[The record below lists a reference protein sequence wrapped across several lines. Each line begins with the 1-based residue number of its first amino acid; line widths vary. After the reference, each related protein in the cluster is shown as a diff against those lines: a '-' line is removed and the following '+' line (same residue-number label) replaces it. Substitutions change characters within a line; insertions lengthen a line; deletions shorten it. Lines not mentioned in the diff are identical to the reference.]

1 MTGRLRFL
9 SAIEFSRSFHS
20 IVRLHGLKDSA
31 STDSPRRAINM
42 MPRISSLGTSLALLI
57 ILTTTVRCFIIRR
70 IVSVRQRDPTRSPY
84 RCCQNSVL
92 NSHDSA
98 ATFVE
103 YHGWNE
109 SKSFVL
115 NPSSLDL
122 DPIRLISTK
131 SWLRKAVYSA
141 LLPSGEFSSHYF
153 RYIRWRSLQR
163 LISSTNNVF
172 GTQALLLS
180 LGVKRSK
187 IGSTAAAT
195 WILKDT
201 VGKLARVLWASGFGR
216 QFDSNAKKWRFK
228 AALLYAFGNALEVST
243 LLFPSSFFV
252 TAALGNA
259 VKQVAMLTASSTRN
273 TIYKSFSAMNDN
285 IGDVT
290 AKGEAQIAI
299 IDIIGMVLGVAIGR
313 IVDGSK
319 DKILSIFFLSTVLE
333 LICVYHEIQR

>member
-1 MTGRLRFL
+1 MSLT
-9 SAIEFSRSFHS
+9 
-20 IVRLHGLKDSA
+20 
-31 STDSPRRAINM
+31 RRI
-42 MPRISSLGTSLALLI
+42 PSLGAILVLLI
-57 ILTTTVRCFIIRR
+57 TLLSPVKCLVFNR
-70 IVSVRQRDPTRSPY
+70 IVCVHKGTGVSH
-84 RCCQNSVL
+84 RCRLNQNVVL
-92 NSHDSA
+92 NAKESE
-98 ATFVE
+98 TTLIE

-109 SKSFVL
+109 SKSFVFDR
-115 NPSSLDL
+115 SSLVL
-122 DPIRLISTK
+122 EPIGQISTK
-131 SWLRKAVYSA
+131 SWLQKAVYTA
-141 LLPSGEFSSHYF
+141 LLPSGEFSKHYF
-153 RYIRWRSLQR
+153 HYIRWRSLQR

-180 LGVKRSK
+180 LGAKRSR

-201 VGKLARVLWASGFGR
+201 VGKLARVLWASGFSR

-243 LLFPSSFFV
+243 LLFPSSFFI

-313 IVDGSK
+313 LVDGSK

-333 LICVYHEIQR
+333 LICVYREIQR

>member
-1 MTGRLRFL
+1 M
-9 SAIEFSRSFHS
+9 S
-20 IVRLHGLKDSA
+20 
-31 STDSPRRAINM
+31 STFPLTMNLFRRI
-42 MPRISSLGTSLALLI
+42 PSLGVILVLLI
-57 ILTTTVRCFIIRR
+57 TCASPVGCFIVNR
-70 IVSVRQRDPTRSPY
+70 IVSVQKGVGGCHGCRLNT
-84 RCCQNSVL
+84 NVVL
-92 NSHDSA
+92 NGQASEM
-98 ATFVE
+98 TLIE

-115 NPSSLDL
+115 DPSSLVL
-122 DPIRLISTK
+122 EPVRQVSTK
-131 SWLRKAVYSA
+131 SWLRKTMYSA
-141 LLPSGEFSSHYF
+141 LLPSGEFSKHYF
-153 RYIRWRSLQR
+153 QYIRWRSLQR

-313 IVDGSK
+313 LVDGSK
-319 DKILSIFFLSTVLE
+319 GKILSIFFLSTVLE
-333 LICVYHEIQR
+333 LICVHREIQR